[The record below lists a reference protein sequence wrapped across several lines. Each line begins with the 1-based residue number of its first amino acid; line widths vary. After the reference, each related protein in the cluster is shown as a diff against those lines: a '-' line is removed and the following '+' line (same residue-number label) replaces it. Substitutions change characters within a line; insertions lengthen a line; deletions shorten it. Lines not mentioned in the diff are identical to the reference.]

1 MQLSIGT
8 TDSMREHGLKV
19 ENHAGHVTVSGF
31 RDLECFV
38 DSRAR
43 MQRQGYF
50 VQTLDLIDCET
61 GKNTPI
67 LAIKRH

>member
-8 TDSMREHGLKV
+8 TESMRDQGLKV
-19 ENHAGHVTVSGF
+19 ENHPGSVTISGF
-31 RDLECFV
+31 RDVDCFV

-61 GKNTPI
+61 GESSVI
-67 LAIKRH
+67 LAVKWH

>member
-8 TDSMREHGLKV
+8 MASMRDQGLKV
-19 ENHAGHVTVSGF
+19 ETHPGHVTISGF
-31 RDLECFV
+31 HDLDCFA

-43 MQRQGYF
+43 VQRQGYF

-61 GKNTPI
+61 GESSVI
-67 LAIKRH
+67 LAVKSH